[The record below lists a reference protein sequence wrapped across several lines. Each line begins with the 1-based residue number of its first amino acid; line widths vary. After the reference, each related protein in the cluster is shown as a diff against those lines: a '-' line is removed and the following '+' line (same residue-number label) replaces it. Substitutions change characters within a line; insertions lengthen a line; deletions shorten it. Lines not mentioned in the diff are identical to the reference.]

1 MDEQH
6 VKELDKSIDWIFK
19 RLRRPPL
26 LWHLASSITIAT
38 VGFLSKV
45 ITGKKRKVTI
55 SILYTET
62 IRINWIELTYKLN
75 EQLAQKKTFQ
85 VQSELII
92 TIYFLSMCVYNNN
105 NSAFCAYFSWFV
117 IFSSHFYYL
126 QNVAFNLSIT
136 SWDDLQ
142 NT

>member
-45 ITGKKRKVTI
+45 ITGKVKVLHG
-55 SILYTET
+55 SE
-62 IRINWIELTYKLN
+62 RMN
-75 EQLAQKKTFQ
+75 EKKK
-85 VQSELII
+85 QS
-92 TIYFLSMCVYNNN
+92 
-105 NSAFCAYFSWFV
+105 
-117 IFSSHFYYL
+117 
-126 QNVAFNLSIT
+126 
-136 SWDDLQ
+136 
-142 NT
+142 